1 MGNRTIGISFQLYSR
16 NITRHK
22 ALHVSSM
29 FNYKHA
35 NQNKPF
41 SFGTSREA
49 DHAFMKQVVNK
60 VHLHI
65 I

>member
-41 SFGTSREA
+41 LSE
-49 DHAFMKQVVNK
+49 HQEKQTM
-60 VHLHI
+60 HL
-65 I
+65 